1 MIAFA
6 QCAIFPFLQAV
17 IENVACDIYIYINK
31 STFFLLCGD
40 DILGDVPSRGFEW
53 RPCSSYYV
61 CTYTF
66 VNMTNLHKIGVYIYI

>member
-1 MIAFA
+1 M
-6 QCAIFPFLQAV
+6 PSFLSCKLSLKMWHV
-17 IENVACDIYIYINK
+17 IYIYINK

-66 VNMTNLHKIGVYIYI
+66 VNMTNLHKIGVYIYIYI